1 MNLSFDLSKTMENN
15 AGTIKPN
22 KFELLVLSKNSGI
35 IFNISIAIRKYKP
48 ILTDLDLVFQS

>member
-1 MNLSFDLSKTMENN
+1 MNLLFDLSKTMENN

-35 IFNISIAIRKYKP
+35 IFNNSIAIRKYKP

>member
-35 IFNISIAIRKYKP
+35 IFNNSIAIRNYKP
-48 ILTDLDLVFQS
+48 IFIDLYLFFQS

>member
-35 IFNISIAIRKYKP
+35 IFNASIAIRKYRP
-48 ILTDLDLVFQS
+48 ILIDLDLVFQS